1 MWRDAVCQQ
10 PPPRATYGALSFEI
24 LFLSQMRLKIE
35 GRGNGIKTNI
45 VNLNDIADDLRVPP
59 LYALKFLGIE
69 HGSQVKMEKTGTG
82 VTAIVNGN
90 FTEPQLRTTLD
101 K

>member
-1 MWRDAVCQQ
+1 MK
-10 PPPRATYGALSFEI
+10 
-24 LFLSQMRLKIE
+24 LKIE

-45 VNLNDIADDLRVPP
+45 VNLTEIADDLRVPP

-69 HGSQVKMEKTGTG
+69 HGSQVKMSETGTG
-82 VTAIVNGN
+82 VTAILNGS
-90 FTEPQLRTTLD
+90 FTEPQLRPTMD